1 MNTQAEN
8 TSNLNQFNPDKIPDA
23 SADVKI
29 ELPDFITKAEVN
41 LDKPSKCKTKVRKE
55 KACEQSSSSVI
66 NNNLP
71 PLSTQRNHL
80 TDTNGVPTVVLIAR
94 EFLNSYYRVI
104 DDY

>member
-41 LDKPSKCKTKVRKE
+41 LDKPPKCKTKVRKE
-55 KACEQSSSSVI
+55 KACEQSSSSVM
-66 NNNLP
+66 NNDLP
-71 PLSTQRNHL
+71 ALNTQRNHI
-80 TDTNGVPTVVLIAR
+80 TTSTNNVPTVVLIAR
-94 EFLNSYYRVI
+94 EFLNSLYRG
-104 DDY
+104 D